1 MRNPVVIYAAG
12 PIDLGKDVP
21 NWRADLMLELH
32 NLSQPAVLFDPSTAF
47 KTSQW
52 GILDLGR
59 SLFIERVNRFAL
71 DASSAFVALIPKK
84 VPSVGTP
91 IEAEFAAISGGVAH
105 QYIISD
111 IEPGKSVYLD
121 NRFTVGNWF
130 ITDLADVADIRLK
143 IQQLARLIIE
153 NANPKA
159 AKKSKYNDD

>member
-1 MRNPVVIYAAG
+1 MRNSVVIYAAG
-12 PIDLGKDVP
+12 PIDLGKDIP

-32 NLSQPAVLFDPSTAF
+32 SLSQPAVLFDPSTAF

-52 GILDLGR
+52 GVLDLGR

-71 DASSAFVALIPKK
+71 DSSCAFVALIPKK

-91 IEAEFAAISGGVAH
+91 IESDFAAHSGGVAH

-121 NRFTVGNWF
+121 NRFSVDDWF
-130 ITDLADVADIRLK
+130 ITNLEDPAAIKATLKNLASKIFYDI
-143 IQQLARLIIE
+143 
-153 NANPKA
+153 NPSTLRNKF
-159 AKKSKYNDD
+159 SDD